1 MKKLMILDG
10 NSVVNRAFYGVRPL
24 NAPDGT
30 PTNAVYGFLAILQKL
45 FEGEAPDSLCV
56 AFDLPA
62 PTFRHEMY
70 EGYKAQR
77 KPMPEELAVQMPLLK
92 ETLDAMHI
100 RRLEAAGWEADD
112 VLDEAVDALP
122 PEIFNK
128 LNGGVN
134 LLPARRTDEN
144 GLLVMGMY
152 FVDQMGRH
160 VEIYYGSFRERY
172 AAAAPERWRR
182 ELTRTLKHELTHHI
196 ENLAYDRSLERWDA
210 EHVAQLLQGLEDEPL
225 EAESILFVDADGAG
239 LAAIACAMFEQAAR
253 DEGCPELR
261 AGFASAGEPVPA
273 PEPKAVKAAAK
284 YGLDISKRTTRAADR
299 AALESYDVA
308 LCMTEAQGDALAAR
322 WPEFD
327 ERIICLGETDITPP
341 RFSTQGGWDRLADRL
356 AEEVRY
362 LLDELLGE
370 EEDDDT

>member
-1 MKKLMILDG
+1 M
-10 NSVVNRAFYGVRPL
+10 V
-24 NAPDGT
+24 T
-30 PTNAVYGFLAILQKL
+30 
-45 FEGEAPDSLCV
+45 FE
-56 AFDLPA
+56 
-62 PTFRHEMY
+62 
-70 EGYKAQR
+70 
-77 KPMPEELAVQMPLLK
+77 
-92 ETLDAMHI
+92 
-100 RRLEAAGWEADD
+100 EAAAM
-112 VLDEAVDALP
+112 LDEAVDALP
-122 PEIFNK
+122 QEIFNK

-261 AGFASAGEPVPA
+261 AGFASTGEPVPA
-273 PEPKAVKAAAK
+273 RSRRP
-284 YGLDISKRTTRAADR
+284 
-299 AALESYDVA
+299 
-308 LCMTEAQGDALAAR
+308 
-322 WPEFD
+322 
-327 ERIICLGETDITPP
+327 
-341 RFSTQGGWDRLADRL
+341 
-356 AEEVRY
+356 
-362 LLDELLGE
+362 
-370 EEDDDT
+370 